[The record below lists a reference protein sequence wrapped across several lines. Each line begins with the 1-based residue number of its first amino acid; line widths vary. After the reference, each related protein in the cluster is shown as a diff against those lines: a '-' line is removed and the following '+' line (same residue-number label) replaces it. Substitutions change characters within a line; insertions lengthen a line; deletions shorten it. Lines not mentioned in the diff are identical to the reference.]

1 MKITIVGAG
10 YVGLVTGA
18 CFADAGHTVRCLD
31 INQLKVDNLKKGIL
45 RIYEKRLQNL
55 IQSNYAEKRLFF
67 TTSYEQALISS

>member
-31 INQLKVDNLKKGIL
+31 INQVKVDNLKNITIL
-45 RIYEKRLQNL
+45 MVSILKR
-55 IQSNYAEKRLFF
+55 
-67 TTSYEQALISS
+67 